1 MIICS
6 TAENFKNLFRLAYN
20 LLVSSMSSSRSLV
33 DPGYLKI
40 LEEIFAKETKN
51 QLGRKSTVRILSENA
66 LTGKEIIF

>member
-1 MIICS
+1 M
-6 TAENFKNLFRLAYN
+6 TK
-20 LLVSSMSSSRSLV
+20 SLKEEDLMKI

>member
-1 MIICS
+1 MVKLKDFRFIAFFIIQVG
-6 TAENFKNLFRLAYN
+6 
-20 LLVSSMSSSRSLV
+20 VS
-33 DPGYLKI
+33 KI